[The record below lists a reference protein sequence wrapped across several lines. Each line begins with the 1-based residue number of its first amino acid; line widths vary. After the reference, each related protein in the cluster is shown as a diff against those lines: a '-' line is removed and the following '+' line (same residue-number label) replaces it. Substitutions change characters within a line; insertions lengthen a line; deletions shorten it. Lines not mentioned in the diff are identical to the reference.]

1 MIRVTEMDP
10 GESAPSP
17 FPFLGV
23 HKGTD
28 PKPFSVI
35 VLFHDGG
42 KGTVVFSDSPHTEH
56 LFGTY
61 REDWSTKLFEVYGG
75 TLTLGNSNA

>member
-1 MIRVTEMDP
+1 MIRTAETVTIKP
-10 GESAPSP
+10 TPSP
-17 FPFLGV
+17 FPFLGI

-42 KGTVVFSDSPHTEH
+42 KGTVVMSDSPHAEH

-61 REDWSTKLFEVYGG
+61 REDWSTKLFEVYRGQI
-75 TLTLGNSNA
+75 TLENIVA